1 MTPALQFSGR
11 IQQALAAQHALGPFS
26 LIQGFLSHQ
35 WSEAIRH
42 ESPRREFS
50 NDLARLSHYI
60 WSMLHRK
67 WSEKCTVVHAGVRE
81 SKFAR
86 LNLLRQIKLLYSR
99 RLEIHPLDCQ
109 LIFATPYE
117 TLEQHSCKYL
127 DKWFS
132 EVQVNFK
139 PGLRRYGL
147 QQQLR
152 TLNLRTLMQPVG
164 DEAA

>member
-35 WSEAIRH
+35 V
-42 ESPRREFS
+42 
-50 NDLARLSHYI
+50 
-60 WSMLHRK
+60 
-67 WSEKCTVVHAGVRE
+67 CE